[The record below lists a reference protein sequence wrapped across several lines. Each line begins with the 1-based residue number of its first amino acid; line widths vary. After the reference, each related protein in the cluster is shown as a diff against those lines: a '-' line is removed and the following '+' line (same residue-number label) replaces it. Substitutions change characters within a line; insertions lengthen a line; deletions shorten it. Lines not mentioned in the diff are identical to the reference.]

1 MLILEKNLARRVAH
15 LQNQMF
21 GIGQQSG
28 IYIFLP
34 VLPTKLSFKTL
45 SSYSTVRGSFKRGL
59 KRFESA
65 KSLWSVNPIFD
76 KACVRINWNFDV

>member
-1 MLILEKNLARRVAH
+1 MLSLGLDSKAVFIYFWKLIDTSFTDKAIL
-15 LQNQMF
+15 
-21 GIGQQSG
+21 
-28 IYIFLP
+28 
-34 VLPTKLSFKTL
+34 KTL

-76 KACVRINWNFDV
+76 KACVRINWDFDV